1 MEHTQPDVTQLLDA
15 LVEHEEICFSNLG
28 NNIIYY
34 ISSFAIKTNYK
45 GT

>member
-28 NNIIYY
+28 NNI
-34 ISSFAIKTNYK
+34 SSFAIKTNYK